1 MFGTV
6 ISLMNGSPVI
16 NNLALLMRYIFL
28 MVSLATLV
36 SAAFA
41 HEGATGIIKDLM
53 GKFKESQLILKL
65 MIKSAKVDDFEKIA
79 DMSSALHQWGSEMTD
94 YFPAGS
100 DGNPSEAAPAIWSDP
115 EGFKAATTR
124 FSKAAL
130 TITVAADAGD
140 KASMMKA
147 IKATAA
153 SCKACHS
160 VYRLK

>member
-1 MFGTV
+1 
-6 ISLMNGSPVI
+6 
-16 NNLALLMRYIFL
+16 MRYIFL

-41 HEGATGIIKDLM
+41 HEGATGIVKDRM

-100 DGNPSEAAPAIWSDP
+100 DETHPRRPRPSGPPLLVLRPPPPVSV
-115 EGFKAATTR
+115 R
-124 FSKAAL
+124 L
-130 TITVAADAGD
+130 
-140 KASMMKA
+140 
-147 IKATAA
+147 
-153 SCKACHS
+153 HS
-160 VYRLK
+160 P